1 MVKRSDHRA
10 HVQAPDHKI
19 SGSNPLVRQC
29 EAISA
34 FLAMADSAFTLYFQI
49 KKCLIRG
56 SSVGQFFS
64 ALFTGPQ
71 LSTGT
76 PVGCQLE
83 YFMSECLRKLVVLQ
97 LFFILPH

>member
-49 KKCLIRG
+49 KKCLIQG
-56 SSVGQFFS
+56 SSVG
-64 ALFTGPQ
+64 Q

-83 YFMSECLRKLVVLQ
+83 YFMFECLRKLVVLR